1 MDTLKKPGNAPS
13 TATDTTGQKLQCS
26 VCGKPTLRLIDG
38 EPCCD
43 EHASLVYENQFEDF
57 TAHDMGLGHK

>member
-1 MDTLKKPGNAPS
+1 MDTLKKPEKAPS
-13 TATDTTGQKLQCS
+13 TTTAKKLLCT

-43 EHASLVYENQFEDF
+43 EHAALVYENQFEDF